1 MPVSYN
7 TGEDPGV
14 LERGVVGYGAMPPGK
29 LSGFYPLQRNL
40 TISRLAE
47 VNQLRIKQFY
57 HIIFM
62 KS

>member
-7 TGEDPGV
+7 TGEDSGV

-40 TISRLAE
+40 TISRLVE